1 MLTKSLVKVGNSYAV
16 VLDRT
21 LMDLAGISPDVPVT
35 IQVNGQTLTLSSSAS
50 PISVDQAVDRVF
62 TTHREALRRLSK

>member
-21 LMDLAGISPDVPVT
+21 LMDLVGISPDVPVT
-35 IQVNGQTLTLSSSAS
+35 QVAS
-50 PISVDQAVDRVF
+50 R
-62 TTHREALRRLSK
+62 LRTARRT

>member
-21 LMDLAGISPDVPVT
+21 LMDLVGISPDVPVNL
-35 IQVNGQTLTLSSSAS
+35 QVNGRTLTVSSSNA
-50 PISVDQAVDRVF
+50 PVPVDQAMDRVF
-62 TTHREALRRLSK
+62 STHKEALRRLSK